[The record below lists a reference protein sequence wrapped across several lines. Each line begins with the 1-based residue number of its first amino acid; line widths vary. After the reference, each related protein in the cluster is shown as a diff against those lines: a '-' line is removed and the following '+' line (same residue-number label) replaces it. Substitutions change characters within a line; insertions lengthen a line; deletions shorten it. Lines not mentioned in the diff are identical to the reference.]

1 MSNDRT
7 PKNVIEVADGFWNIR
22 GSFKLG
28 GIVDIGTQAS
38 LVRRASGRYVLL
50 DAVSLSDATRA
61 WIDEMTTGG
70 ADIEAVIHLHPFH
83 TVFVRGLH
91 AAYPRAKLY
100 GTARHLAKLDD
111 LPWEPVRSEDPELG
125 LIFGD
130 DLEFSVPLGVD
141 FVPSNENLHFAS
153 VLVFHRG
160 SKTLHVDDTL
170 AYVRLPKLFLNKEL
184 VMFHPA
190 LAKVLEPRAGAAAA
204 FRGWAQELIERSR
217 DIGNL
222 CAAHSATLLE
232 RENRGPS
239 ISARIEN
246 AFSKVDGKL
255 KAHERKY
262 G

>member
-7 PKNVIEVADGFWNIR
+7 PENVIEIGDGFWNIR

-28 GIVDIGTQAS
+28 RLVDVGTQAS
-38 LVRRASGRYVLL
+38 LVRRKSGKYLLL

-61 WIDEMTTGG
+61 WIDGETNRG
-70 ADIEAVIHLHPFH
+70 ADLEAVIHVHPFH
-83 TVFVRGLH
+83 TVFVRKLH

-100 GTARHLAKLDD
+100 GTARHLGKLDD
-111 LPWEPVRSEDPELG
+111 LPWESVRAEDPELCE
-125 LIFGD
+125 IFGD

-141 FVPSNENLHFAS
+141 FVPENENLHFAS
-153 VLVFHRG
+153 VLVFHRA

-170 AYVRLPKLFLNKEL
+170 SYVRLPKLLLNKEL
-184 VMFHPA
+184 MMFHPS
-190 LAKVLEPRAGAAAA
+190 LPRVLERRAGAAAA
-204 FRGWAQELIERSR
+204 FRGWAYELIERAR
-217 DIGNL
+217 EIENL

-232 RENRGPS
+232 RDNAGPS

-246 AFSKVDGKL
+246 AFSKVEGKL